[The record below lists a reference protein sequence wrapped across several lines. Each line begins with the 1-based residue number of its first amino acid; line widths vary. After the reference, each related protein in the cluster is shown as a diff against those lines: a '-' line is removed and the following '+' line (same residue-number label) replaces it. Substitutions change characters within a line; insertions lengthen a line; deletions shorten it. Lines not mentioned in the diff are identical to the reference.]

1 MTSAPGDA
9 APGGEDLTFAYHRAI
24 APMMWVFVGLAS
36 VEVVVVHGLLAVW
49 LPWLA
54 LILSIVTVAGIG
66 WLVLAI
72 GSMKHRPVLIDDE
85 RVLMRVGRIKAI
97 SVPLANIAAVRR
109 EIARAEIDRRTLDL
123 GLIAHPNVVLV
134 LRHPQPVGR
143 REVHAVAHRLD
154 DPAAFVAALEQ
165 RRASV

>member
-1 MTSAPGDA
+1 
-9 APGGEDLTFAYHRAI
+9 
-24 APMMWVFVGLAS
+24 MMWVFVGLAS

-54 LILSIVTVAGIG
+54 LTLSIVTVAGIG

-72 GSMKHRPVLIDDE
+72 GSMKRRPVLIDDE
-85 RVLMRVGRIKAI
+85 RVLMRVGTIKAI
-97 SVPLANIAAVRR
+97 SVPLANIAAVRG

-134 LRHPQPVGR
+134 LRHPQPVDR

-154 DPAAFVAALEQ
+154 DSAAFVAALEQ